1 MSWENFGMIVA
12 WLVLLG
18 AILIPFFLAFF
29 AALRGTPVKRPITQ
43 SQTMSDSEHKQVAL
57 LKEQVDL
64 LDKNRR
70 ESWTS
75 PTYFKK

>member
-1 MSWENFGMIVA
+1 MITA
-12 WLVLLG
+12 WIIFLG
-18 AILIPFFLAFF
+18 AILLPFFVAFY
-29 AALRGTPVKRPITQ
+29 AALRGGSRTYPPINNTVN
-43 SQTMSDSEHKQVAL
+43 SDNENKQTAL

>member
-1 MSWENFGMIVA
+1 MTWENIGMCLA
-12 WLVLLG
+12 WLVFLSGL
-18 AILIPFFLAFF
+18 LIPFFLAFYT
-29 AALRGTPVKRPITQ
+29 ALRGTPTKRQPVY
-43 SQTMSDSEHKQVAL
+43 SATMSDNENKQTAL